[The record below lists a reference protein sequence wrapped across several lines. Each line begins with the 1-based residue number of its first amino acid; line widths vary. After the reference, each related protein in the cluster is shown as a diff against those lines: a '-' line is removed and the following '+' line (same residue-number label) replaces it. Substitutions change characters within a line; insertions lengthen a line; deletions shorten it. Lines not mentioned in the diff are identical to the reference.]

1 MIGGMGSL
9 ATAHF
14 LEVLALKC
22 GADRDQDHI
31 PYVALSLPD
40 IPDRSFAISTGSD
53 RPFGKILERARWLES
68 AGCGA
73 VAIPCNTAHFWA
85 PQLKQN
91 LTITL
96 IDLIDA
102 TTRVIRK
109 QYRHKLPTLRLILLG
124 TNATME
130 HNPYRE
136 GIGSCPAKDP
146 SQDLRDLSEEAAT
159 LISDVKSGR
168 IGRARRNLSRMI
180 HDIRASYNP
189 DVIVLGCSE
198 LSAISGNIADDED
211 VIDPID
217 ILADASIAWWRK
229 DR

>member
-40 IPDRSFAISTGSD
+40 IPDRSLAISTGSD
-53 RPFGKILERARWLES
+53 RPSRKILERARWLES

-73 VAIPCNTAHFWA
+73 IAIPCNTAHFWA
-85 PQLKQN
+85 PQLKQR

-102 TTRVIRK
+102 TTRAIRE

-130 HNPYRE
+130 HNLFRE
-136 GIGSCPAKDP
+136 GIGSSPANDP
-146 SQDLRDLSEEAAT
+146 AQDLHDLKEEAAT

-168 IGRARRNLSRMI
+168 IVKARRNLSRMI
-180 HDIRASYNP
+180 RGIRASYNP

-198 LSAISGNIADDED
+198 LSAISGNLSDDED

-217 ILADASIAWWRK
+217 ILAGASIAWWR
-229 DR
+229 RNR